1 MFTGIGRPAENGALW
16 TVISKRPPLEDF
28 RVYSYETMTLEPL
41 YSLHS
46 FASLFARVHGPVFTL
61 SFAPSRAQN
70 LPWRT
75 FPPSPTGACCDETPV
90 GGEVKHVLDP
100 ESDQN
105 SGIEESHI
113 QLLSRHVFG
122 KEKMYEVLIVCQV
135 IVVGKRL
142 NCAMECDWNMV
153 LFYFFKR
160 EGLSKHHKPA
170 DWIHGKATMQR
181 VNRYTCFLLLYRG
194 QRLRS
199 GSRDCRKSREIRPR
213 GGQTFHFSRPQATG
227 LSEKGVV
234 AHSFHGCFNVNR
246 HCRMLTHQLWTAN
259 LHKLSPRSCW
269 SVASWRYVN
278 DFRACSTLI

>member
-1 MFTGIGRPAENGALW
+1 MQTACSLESIARPTTVHFELWFRRDRHWKIFESIVMKQWRWNLCIPFFQGSWSRFYIVLRAFSRTKPAL
-16 TVISKRPPLEDF
+16 TYLPPF
-28 RVYSYETMTLEPL
+28 
-41 YSLHS
+41 
-46 FASLFARVHGPVFTL
+46 
-61 SFAPSRAQN
+61 
-70 LPWRT
+70 
-75 FPPSPTGACCDETPV
+75 PTGACCDETPV
-90 GGEVKHVLDP
+90 GREVKHVLDP

-142 NCAMECDWNMV
+142 NCAMLCDWNMV

-170 DWIHGKATMQR
+170 DGIHGKATMQR

-259 LHKLSPRSCW
+259 LHKLSPWSCW
-269 SVASWRYVN
+269 SVASWRYVA